1 VYDACGDRG
10 VAVKEIQAQF
20 AAGEEGTERMEHAA
34 VATHFD
40 GLEISREC
48 KRIIQASHEEGH

>member
-1 VYDACGDRG
+1 

-20 AAGEEGTERMEHAA
+20 AAAEEGTERMEHAA